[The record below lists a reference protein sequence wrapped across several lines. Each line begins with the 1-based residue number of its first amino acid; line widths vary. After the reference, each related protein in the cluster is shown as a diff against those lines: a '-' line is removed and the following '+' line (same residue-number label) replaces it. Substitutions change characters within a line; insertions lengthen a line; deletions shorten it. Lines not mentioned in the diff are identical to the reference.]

1 MSGKI
6 LGFLSN
12 DDSLTATALAQV
24 SKEVNW
30 SEQAWGGVGVSWLQE
45 GRVLER
51 KNPRVTGG
59 AIDALGLLSKLPSRA
74 MLGRATEHPLGA
86 SSAMQPHRFRKMVYV
101 EHGLEEAVDEQLSAL
116 IDKMPDFLRRN
127 IDATSASHIRFFYLL
142 DALFHADVFHAASHR
157 RTRAAEVAASALAAL
172 QGELGARLDGYAG
185 MLMTERVLTAMACG
199 APLYYRVWE
208 GIAEYVEDIF
218 SSGVR
223 QRAIEHK
230 HYRGVFV
237 ASSDEPLG
245 GGWQMLEPGK
255 MLWVDDGWEVRV
267 GALP

>member
-12 DDSLTATALAQV
+12 DDSLTATAITQASQ
-24 SKEVNW
+24 EVNW

-59 AIDALGLLSKLPSRA
+59 VIDALGLLAELPSRA
-74 MLGRATEHPLGA
+74 MLGHATEQILGA
-86 SSAMQPHRFRKMVYV
+86 SNTMQPHRFRKMVYI
-101 EHGLEEAVDEQLSAL
+101 EHGLEDVVDEHLSAL
-116 IDKMPDFLRRN
+116 VDRMPDFLRRN
-127 IDATSASHIRFFYLL
+127 VDASSASHVRFFYLL

-157 RTRAAEVAASALAAL
+157 RTRAAEVAASALAAM
-172 QGELGARLDGYAG
+172 QGELDVRFEGYAG
-185 MLMTERVLTAMACG
+185 MLMTERVLIAMACG

-208 GIAEYVEDIF
+208 GISEYVEDVF

-230 HYRGVFV
+230 HYRGVLV
-237 ASSDEPLG
+237 ASAEEPLG
-245 GGWQMLEPGK
+245 GAWRVLEPGM

-267 GALP
+267 GELP